1 MITNE
6 KMQKPLINGENNVMR
21 LQSNSNSLE
30 DALLYQI
37 GELSKTDTLIG
48 AKIGSKEIF
57 QRLVE
62 GMKKDGVV
70 HIDSLLVA
78 LGSLAGYACQA
89 GLRAQ
94 AAAKGEPESAV
105 LLVAGG
111 TSDGRKYYFGEQL
124 NKRLAESATSVWR
137 LSAGAAQAAGC
148 TIFPDLHEIFKRVS
162 GAVGNADFG
171 TPRFPAGHSSRDI
184 PLNYVRAMWPV
195 LLPIIQKFCPDPEHW
210 SILLSLSIQEAI
222 AAGKAVIEPDIA
234 LVLVMEAAVPM
245 SKVDI
250 TAY

>member
-1 MITNE
+1 
-6 KMQKPLINGENNVMR
+6 MQKTLTNNESDVVR
-21 LQSNSNSLE
+21 LQSTSHSLE
-30 DALLYQI
+30 EALLYQI
-37 GELSKTDTLIG
+37 RELSKTDPLIG

-57 QRLVE
+57 QRLMA

-94 AAAKGEPESAV
+94 ATAKGEPESSV

-124 NKRLAESATSVWR
+124 NKRLAESATSVWS

-162 GAVGNADFG
+162 GAVGTADFG
-171 TPRFPAGHSSRDI
+171 TPCFPAGHSSRDI

-222 AAGKAVIEPDIA
+222 AAGKTVIEPHIA
-234 LVLVMEAAVPM
+234 LVLVIEAAIPM